1 MGKGSRVKKSR
12 RNDQVSRRQQSAI
25 DITERT
31 VEVESGPIPP
41 AAAMARYEEVLPGS
55 ADRILT
61 MAEEQ
66 QAYSHDYATSALQ
79 HQTAFET
86 RGQFF
91 AGILLILLV
100 GCGTYLLATGSLGAG
115 LYLTT
120 PAPLWLL
127 LSGVVRWL
135 SRRKPS
141 S

>member
-1 MGKGSRVKKSR
+1 
-12 RNDQVSRRQQSAI
+12 
-25 DITERT
+25 
-31 VEVESGPIPP
+31 
-41 AAAMARYEEVLPGS
+41 
-55 ADRILT
+55 